1 MERKT
6 ASITI
11 ATDFGSAQAEVN
23 VDTFTEIHVY
33 SPPNGGASFSVMC
46 ENHMYEDCLKSVSAL
61 LNGQPMGQPMGPD
74 MNITHMIPGAMA
86 ARTLPTINLSDVSFG
101 AVVSHA

>member
-11 ATDFGSAQAEVN
+11 ATDFGTAQAEVN

-33 SPPNGGASFSVMC
+33 SPPNGGASFSAMC
-46 ENHMYEDCLKSVSAL
+46 ENHRYEDCLKSVSAL
-61 LNGQPMGQPMGPD
+61 LNGQPMGPD
-74 MNITHMIPGAMA
+74 MNITHMVPGALA
-86 ARTLPTINLSDVSFG
+86 ARTLPAINLIDVSFG